1 MEYLEVIF
9 SATLLSLILSFVLIG
24 PVFFLM
30 IETSITKGIRAALAL
45 DLGVIVADLVYIFVC
60 YYGSKEVSKYLTA
73 HPESL
78 AIGGLVILVFG
89 LFQVISKG
97 NLHFKNNVH
106 VGSNYLSM
114 FFKGFILNFVNIG
127 ILIFWLATVIIVNA
141 SYHHEIYKITTFFS
155 VLLGVFL
162 AIDILKI
169 FLARKFKDHLTDQM
183 IYKLKKVIGS
193 ILVIIGVY
201 LIFRGFGEVNIEHE
215 IDKHPL
221 QQIESIQYP

>member
-1 MEYLEVIF
+1 MDYLQVIF

-30 IETSITKGIRAALAL
+30 IETSITKGARAALAL
-45 DLGVIVADLVYIFVC
+45 DLGVIAADLVYISVC
-60 YYGSKEVSKYLTA
+60 YYGSKEVSKYLTS

-89 LFQVISKG
+89 LFQMIAKG
-97 NLHFKNNVH
+97 NLRFKDDIN

-114 FFKGFILNFVNIG
+114 FFKGFVLNFVNIG

-141 SYHHEIYKITTFFS
+141 NYHHDIYKIVTFFS

-169 FLARKFKDHLTDQM
+169 FLARKFKNRLTDQM
-183 IYKLKKVIGS
+183 IYKLKRIVGG
-193 ILVIIGVY
+193 ILVCLGLY
-201 LIFRGFGEVNIEHE
+201 LIFRSFGDINIENE
-215 IDKHPL
+215 IERHPL
-221 QQIESIQYP
+221 QRIESIQS

>member
-30 IETSITKGIRAALAL
+30 IETSITKGARAALAL
-45 DLGVIVADLVYIFVC
+45 DLGVIAADLVYISVC

-89 LFQVISKG
+89 LFQMIAKG
-97 NLHFKNNVH
+97 NLHFKNDIN

-114 FFKGFILNFVNIG
+114 FFKGFVLNFVNIG

-141 SYHHEIYKITTFFS
+141 NYHHDVYKIITFFG

-169 FLARKFKDHLTDQM
+169 LLARKFKNRLTDQT
-183 IYKLKKVIGS
+183 IYKLKKVVGTV
-193 ILVIIGVY
+193 LVIVGAY
-201 LIFRGFGEVNIEHE
+201 LIFRSFGDVNIENE

-221 QQIESIQYP
+221 QKIESIQDP

>member
-1 MEYLEVIF
+1 MDYLEVIF

-30 IETSITKGIRAALAL
+30 IETSITKGARAALAL
-45 DLGVIVADLVYIFVC
+45 DLGVIAADLVYISVC
-60 YYGSKEVSKYLTA
+60 YYGSKEVSKYLTS

-89 LFQVISKG
+89 LFQIIAKG
-97 NLHFKNNVH
+97 NLHFKSEVNVGNN
-106 VGSNYLSM
+106 YISM

-141 SYHHEIYKITTFFS
+141 NYHHDIYKIITFFG

-162 AIDILKI
+162 FIDIIKI
-169 FLARKFKDHLTDQM
+169 FLARKFKNRLTDQV
-183 IYKLKKVIGS
+183 IYKLKKIVGV
-193 ILVIIGVY
+193 ILVIVGLY
-201 LIFRGFGEVNIEHE
+201 LIFRSFGEVNIQNE
-215 IDKHPL
+215 IDNHPL
-221 QQIESIQYP
+221 QQIESIQQP